1 MPHTEAGG
9 RSKSVIP
16 KGKADHMSR
25 YTPMPPDN
33 FGGLSEEHSLYE
45 TSRAVI
51 FPVPLERT
59 TTYEHGTRN
68 GPAAILKASQNMEL
82 YDEELEL
89 EPYKQVGIH
98 TLAPIDTMDG
108 TLDEVITELFTA
120 QCGLLDDD
128 KFPVALGGEHSLTP
142 PLVSAVTK
150 KYKNLSVLQIDAHA
164 DLRDEY
170 QGNASSHA
178 CAMRRVLEF
187 CPAVQVGIRSL
198 SVEEA
203 EAAPKLNTKIY
214 WAKDIIR
221 APLKPWIAKV
231 LADLSP
237 NVYLTID
244 LDGFDPA
251 FVPATGTPEP
261 GGLDWM
267 QVTSLIRAVADHKK
281 IVGMDVVELL
291 PQPGDHASDFLAA
304 KLVYKSLGYI
314 FCQQ

>member
-1 MPHTEAGG
+1 
-9 RSKSVIP
+9 
-16 KGKADHMSR
+16 
-25 YTPMPPDN
+25 MPPDN
-33 FGGLSEEHSLYE
+33 FGGLPDEHSQYA

-59 TTYEHGTRN
+59 TSYEHGTRN
-68 GPAAILKASQNMEL
+68 GPAAILAASRNMEL

-89 EPYKQVGIH
+89 EPYKEIGIH
-98 TLAPIDTMDG
+98 TLPAIDTSDG
-108 TLDEVITELFTA
+108 TLDEVITEIFTA
-120 QCGLLDDD
+120 QLGLLEDD
-128 KFPVALGGEHSLTP
+128 KFTVALGGEHSLTP
-142 PLVSAVTK
+142 PLVSATAK
-150 KYKNLSVLQIDAHA
+150 KFKDLSALQIDAHA

-170 QGNASSHA
+170 HGNPASHA
-178 CAMRRVLEF
+178 CAMRRVVEV

-203 EAAPKLNTKIY
+203 QAIPHLRTSVY
-214 WAKDIIR
+214 WAKDIAR
-221 APLKPWIAKV
+221 APMKSWIAKV

-304 KLVYKSLGYI
+304 KLVYKCLGYI